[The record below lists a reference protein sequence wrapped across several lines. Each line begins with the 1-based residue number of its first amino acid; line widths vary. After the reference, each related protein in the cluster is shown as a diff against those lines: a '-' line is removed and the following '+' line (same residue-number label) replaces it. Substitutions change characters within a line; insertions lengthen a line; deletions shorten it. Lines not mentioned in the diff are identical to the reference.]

1 MSEDA
6 VIFERIGKTAVI
18 TLNRP
23 HRRNALDNSSRDM
36 LIAAIRTVQ
45 TDREIRSVVL
55 TGAGGNFCSGADLAG
70 GVEEGVEEGDKGFL
84 GRDVLLNHQRWC
96 TALMDL
102 EKPVICAVDGFAVG
116 AGFSL
121 ALAADFVIAGPNA
134 RLVANF
140 ARIGFGPDLGLMYTL
155 PRLVGLARA
164 KEIVFT
170 ARDIPA
176 DEALALGLVQAVV
189 PADRLRETAIEMA
202 QRFDHAPTHVL
213 GAAKRIMNR
222 SYETD
227 REAMLQMEA
236 ALQGMCTSGSYSAE
250 AMRRFFAKEAPL
262 YPGAE
267 RLF

>member
-23 HRRNALDNSSRDM
+23 QRRNALDSAARD
-36 LIAAIRTVQ
+36 LLVDAIRTVQ
-45 TDREIRSVVL
+45 TDREIRAVVL
-55 TGAGGNFCSGADLAG
+55 TGAGGHFCSGADLG
-70 GVEEGVEEGDKGFL
+70 GDEEAGDKAFL
-84 GRDVLLNHQRWC
+84 GRDVLVNHQRWH

-102 EKPVICAVDGFAVG
+102 EKPVIAAVDGFAVG

-121 ALAADFVIAGPNA
+121 ALAADFVIAGPDV
-134 RLVANF
+134 RLVSNF
-140 ARIGFGPDLGLMYTL
+140 ARIGFCPDLGLMYTL

-170 ARDIPA
+170 ARDILA
-176 DEALALGLVQAVV
+176 DEALSLGLVQAVV
-189 PADRLRETAIEMA
+189 PAERLRDTAIDMA
-202 QRFDHAPTHVL
+202 QRLDHAPTHVL
-213 GAAKRIMNR
+213 GAAKRILNR
-222 SYETD
+222 SFETD

-236 ALQGMCTSGSYSAE
+236 ALQGMCAASRFSAE
-250 AMRRFFAKEAPL
+250 AIRRFFAKEAPL

>member
-1 MSEDA
+1 MSEAA
-6 VIFERIGKTAVI
+6 VIFERVGKTAVI

-23 HRRNALDNSSRDM
+23 QRRNALDSSARDL
-36 LIAAIRTVQ
+36 LIDAIRTVQ
-45 TDREIRSVVL
+45 TDRDIRSVVL
-55 TGAGGNFCSGADLAG
+55 TGAGGHFCSGADLG
-70 GVEEGVEEGDKGFL
+70 GTEEEGDKAFL
-84 GRDVLLNHQRWC
+84 GRDVLVNHQRWH

-102 EKPVICAVDGFAVG
+102 EKPVISAVDGFAVG

-121 ALAADFVIAGPNA
+121 ALAADFVIAGPNV

-140 ARIGFGPDLGLMYTL
+140 ARIGFSPDLGLMYTL

-170 ARDIPA
+170 ARDILA
-176 DEALALGLVQAVV
+176 DEALSLGLVQAVV
-189 PADRLRETAIEMA
+189 PAERLRDAAIEMA
-202 QRFDHAPTHVL
+202 QRFDRAPTHVL

-222 SYETD
+222 SFETD
-227 REAMLQMEA
+227 RDAMLQMEA
-236 ALQGMCTSGSYSAE
+236 ALQGMCTTSCFSAE
-250 AMRRFFAKEAPL
+250 AMRRFFAKEAPV